1 MMKQSNDRNKS
12 IALSGMVGALYA
24 ALTIWLA
31 PMSYG
36 PVQAR
41 LAESLT
47 VLPFLFPQTIWGLY
61 FGCMAANI
69 FGGFGLIDIFG
80 GSLITLIAALSTRY
94 LARFGKP
101 WLAPLPPVI
110 LNALGVSLY
119 LHILADMPYLITA
132 GWIAIGQVIS
142 CYGLGLPLL
151 WLLLKRFSPRQS
163 IDEVDHSS

>member
-1 MMKQSNDRNKS
+1 MKQSEGRNKS
-12 IALSGMVGALYA
+12 IALAGMVGALYA
-24 ALTIWLA
+24 ALTVWLA
-31 PMSYG
+31 PISYG

-47 VLPFLFPQTIWGLY
+47 VLPYLFPQTIWGLY
-61 FGCMAANI
+61 FGCMAANF

-80 GSLITLIAALSTRY
+80 GSLITLFAALITRY

-132 GWIAIGQVIS
+132 GWIAVGQVIS
-142 CYGLGLPLL
+142 CYGLGLPFLV
-151 WLLLKRFSPRQS
+151 LLLKRFSPRQL
-163 IDEVDHSS
+163 IDEVDHSP